1 MMFQHGIV
9 VLRAMVPGQPKPS
22 EPTTGTCATAS
33 KISADADARM
43 VA

>member
-1 MMFQHGIV
+1 MQFHTGIV
-9 VLRAMVPGQPKPS
+9 APRVKIGPQSKSS
-22 EPTTGTCATAS
+22 ETANGTCATAS